1 VLLHSE
7 SATPSTRRKG
17 LQVIERQSRQMT
29 RLLDDLLEV
38 SRITQGKIELRK
50 QTIDARQ
57 VVKEAMVAL
66 RERFAS
72 RGIQLTA
79 DLGQQPVLVEADPA
93 RLQQIVVNLL
103 DNAAKYTAAK
113 YPANDVGPD
122 SVPTLPSIERPADG
136 SPPPSRGRTAL
147 VLRAEGDEAVL
158 TITDNGV
165 GIEAALLDTVFEP
178 FVQGSA
184 TIHRTEGGMGVG
196 LSVVRSLVRMHD
208 GSIAAHSEGRGLGS
222 RFSVHLPL
230 SPASS
235 AVPGTR
241 RNTPWPAGKRVVV
254 IEDNPDGAEMLS
266 LLLEHAGYE
275 VFTAE
280 DGKAGIELIE
290 RVAPDVALVDIGLP
304 VMDGFEVARW
314 VRANDRHHGL
324 YLLALTGYGQAGD
337 RAAALQAGFD
347 EHLVKPVDA
356 ETLRQV
362 MQGRLSHDKNGGAS
376 SPELAPSPLDSSLV
390 EHVDSTR

>member
-1 VLLHSE
+1 
-7 SATPSTRRKG
+7 
-17 LQVIERQSRQMT
+17 MT

-57 VVKEAMVAL
+57 VIKDAMVAL
-66 RERFAS
+66 RERFAG
-72 RGIQLTA
+72 RGIELTA

-113 YPANDVGPD
+113 YPANEAAD
-122 SVPTLPSIERPADG
+122 SVPTLPSG
-136 SPPPSRGRTAL
+136 SPRGKESAGARSGGRTA
-147 VLRAEGDEAVL
+147 VQLRVDSDEVVL

-165 GIEAALLDTVFEP
+165 GIEPELLDTVFEP
-178 FVQGSA
+178 FVQGST

-196 LSVVRSLVRMHD
+196 LSVVRSLVQMHD
-208 GSIAAHSEGRGLGS
+208 GSISAISEGRGLGS
-222 RFSVHLPL
+222 RFVVRLPL
-230 SPASS
+230 SPSSS

-241 RNTPWPAGKRVVV
+241 RSTPWPAGKRVVV

-275 VFTAE
+275 VYTAE

-290 RVAPDVALVDIGLP
+290 RVTPDVALVDIGLP

-314 VRANDRHHGL
+314 VRANERHQAL

-356 ETLRQV
+356 EMLRQV
-362 MQGRLSHDKNGGAS
+362 MQGRMSQDTAPRDRDGGAASELVS
-376 SPELAPSPLDSSLV
+376 SPMEGNRSERVELGQ
-390 EHVDSTR
+390 RR